1 MAIACT
7 RGIGLNEGGTYM
19 SVSANLVG
27 LPLGANSSVGGAEGF
42 LSDGQIVGFIDRA
55 FASINVT
62 NKNVVLIV
70 PDATRSCP
78 MPTLLPLIE
87 KNLSESKSITAL
99 IALGTHAAM
108 NQVEIDNFFA
118 AGKSVS
124 DLYPN
129 ISFINHEWWKLE
141 TFVQVGV
148 ITTDQMK
155 SISVGRLDR
164 EVPILINRLVTEA
177 DLILI
182 VGPVFPHEVVGFSGG
197 AKYLFPGVSGK
208 QMIDTSHWLGALI
221 SSSEIIGATGITPV
235 REMINTAASY
245 VKTEMYALCLVV
257 QSGTGHLEAISFAKP
272 HSAWEIASAIS
283 AQTHV
288 NYLKKPVKR
297 VLSIIPE
304 RYADIWTAA
313 KGMYKVEPVIA
324 DGGEVIIYAPH
335 VTEFAYT
342 HPELEEIGYH
352 CREFFTKQW
361 DIYSQ
366 FPTGL
371 LAHST
376 HLRGAGTFDEFN
388 GEQLRITVTLATGIS
403 ESRVR
408 AMNLNYLDPSTL
420 DVSEYE
426 DDLYTMVLPNAGEIL
441 YRLEG

>member
-1 MAIACT
+1 MK
-7 RGIGLNEGGTYM
+7 
-19 SVSANLVG
+19 VPANLIG
-27 LPLGANSSVGGAEGF
+27 LPLGAGSSVGGPEGF
-42 LSDGQIVGFIDRA
+42 LTSEEITSFVNRA
-55 FASINVT
+55 LTSINVR
-62 NKNVVLIV
+62 NKKVLLIV

-78 MPTLLPLIE
+78 MPQLLPLIE
-87 KNLSESKSITAL
+87 KQLSDASSITAL

-108 NQVEIDNFFA
+108 TETEINNFFA
-118 AGKSVS
+118 AGQSVS
-124 DLYPN
+124 ELYPS
-129 ISFINHEWWKLE
+129 ITFINHEWWKPE
-141 TFVQVGV
+141 TFNEIGL
-148 ITTDQMK
+148 ITSEQLRD
-155 SISVGRLDR
+155 ISVGRLDR
-164 EVPILINRLVTEA
+164 EVPVLINKLVTDS
-177 DLILI
+177 DLVLI

-235 REMINTAASY
+235 REMINTAASF
-245 VKTEMYALCLVV
+245 VQTDLYALCLVV
-257 QSGTGHLEAISFAKP
+257 QSGTGNLEAISFAKP
-272 HSAWEIASAIS
+272 HSAWELASAIS
-283 AQTHV
+283 AKTHI
-288 NYLKKPVKR
+288 NYLKTPVKR

-361 DIYSQ
+361 DKYSE

-376 HLRGAGTFDEFN
+376 HLRGAGTFDEVN

-403 ESRVR
+403 ESKVR
-408 AMNLNYLDPSTL
+408 AMNLNYLDPATL
-420 DVSEYE
+420 NVSDYE
-426 DDLYTMVLPNAGEIL
+426 NDSETMVLPNAGEIL

>member
-1 MAIACT
+1 MK
-7 RGIGLNEGGTYM
+7 
-19 SVSANLVG
+19 VPANLIG
-27 LPLGANSSVGGAEGF
+27 LPLGVDSSVGGPEGF
-42 LSDGQIVGFIDRA
+42 LSSDEITEFVRRA
-55 FASINVT
+55 LTSLDVT
-62 NKNVVLIV
+62 NKKVLLIV

-78 MPTLLPLIE
+78 MPLLLPLIQE
-87 KNLSESKSITAL
+87 HLCEAASITAL

-108 NQVEIDNFFA
+108 TDVEINNFFA
-118 AGKSVS
+118 AGKPVA
-124 DLYPN
+124 DLYPA
-129 ISFINHEWWKLE
+129 IRFINHEWWKPE
-141 TFVQVGV
+141 TFNQIGL
-148 ITTDQMK
+148 ISSEQLRD
-155 SISVGRLDR
+155 ISVGRLDR
-164 EVPILINRLVTEA
+164 EVPVLINKLVTDS
-177 DLILI
+177 DLVLI

-235 REMINTAASY
+235 REMINTAASF
-245 VKTEMYALCLVV
+245 VETDLYALCLVV

-272 HSAWEIASAIS
+272 HSAWELASAIS
-283 AQTHV
+283 AKTHI
-288 NYLKKPVKR
+288 NYLKTPVKR

-361 DIYSQ
+361 DKYAE

-376 HLRGAGTFDEFN
+376 HLRGAGTFDEDN

-403 ESRVR
+403 EARVR
-408 AMNLNYLDPSTL
+408 AMNLNYLDPATL
-420 DVSEYE
+420 NISDYENDSE
-426 DDLYTMVLPNAGEIL
+426 TMVLPNAGEIL
-441 YRLEG
+441 YRLES

>member
-1 MAIACT
+1 MK
-7 RGIGLNEGGTYM
+7 
-19 SVSANLVG
+19 VPANLIG
-27 LPLGANSSVGGAEGF
+27 LPLGSNSSVGGPEGF
-42 LSDGQIVGFIDRA
+42 LTSEEITSFVKRALSSIDV
-55 FASINVT
+55 SGKKVL
-62 NKNVVLIV
+62 LIV

-78 MPTLLPLIE
+78 MPLLLPLIE
-87 KNLSESKSITAL
+87 EQLSDASSITAL

-108 NQVEIDNFFA
+108 TDGEIDNFFA
-118 AGKSVS
+118 AGKPVS
-124 DLYPN
+124 ELYPS
-129 ISFINHEWWKLE
+129 ITFINHEWWKPE
-141 TFVQVGV
+141 TFNEIGL
-148 ITTDQMK
+148 ITSEQLRD
-155 SISVGRLDR
+155 ISVGRLDR
-164 EVPILINRLVTEA
+164 EVPVLINKLVTDS
-177 DLILI
+177 DLVLI

-235 REMINTAASY
+235 REMINTAASF
-245 VKTEMYALCLVV
+245 VQTDLYALCLVV
-257 QSGTGHLEAISFAKP
+257 QSGTGNLEAISFAKP
-272 HSAWEIASAIS
+272 HSAWELASAIS
-283 AQTHV
+283 AKTHI
-288 NYLKKPVKR
+288 NYLKTPVKR

-361 DIYSQ
+361 DKYSE

-376 HLRGAGTFDEFN
+376 HLRGAGTFDEVN

-408 AMNLNYLDPSTL
+408 AMNLNYLDPATL
-420 DVSEYE
+420 NVSDYE
-426 DDLYTMVLPNAGEIL
+426 NDSETMVLPNAGEIL

>member
-1 MAIACT
+1 MAVS
-7 RGIGLNEGGTYM
+7 GNLIGLPMG
-19 SVSANLVG
+19 V
-27 LPLGANSSVGGAEGF
+27 NSFVENPHGF
-42 LSDGQIVGFIDRA
+42 LSKNDIESFIYSA
-55 FASINVT
+55 LKSIDVSQ
-62 NKNVVLIV
+62 KKVVLV
-70 PDATRSCP
+70 LPDATRSCP
-78 MPTLLPLIE
+78 MPTLLPLLE
-87 KNLSESKSITAL
+87 KGLEQAKSVTAL

-108 NQVEIDNFFA
+108 NNDEINNFFA
-118 AGKSVS
+118 DGKDVS
-124 DLYPN
+124 DVYPS
-129 ISFINHEWWKLE
+129 IRFVNHEWWNEE
-141 TFVQVGV
+141 TFLKIGK
-148 ITTDQMK
+148 ISSEQMK
-155 SISVGRLDR
+155 SISVGRLEE
-164 EVPILINRLVTEA
+164 EVPVLINKLVT
-177 DLILI
+177 DSDVVII

-208 QMIDTSHWLGALI
+208 EMINASHWLGALI
-221 SSSEIIGATGITPV
+221 SSSEIIGTSGITPV
-235 REMINTAASY
+235 REMINTASSY
-245 VKTEMYALCLVV
+245 IKTELYAFCLVV
-257 QSGTGHLEAISFAKP
+257 QSGTNNLEGISFAKP

-283 AQTHV
+283 AKTHI
-288 NYLKKPVKR
+288 NYMKKPVKR
-297 VLSIIPE
+297 VLSVIPE

-313 KGMYKVEPVIA
+313 KGMYKVDPVIA

-335 VTEFAYT
+335 ITEFAYT

-361 DIYSQ
+361 ENYSH

-420 DVSEYE
+420 NVSQYE
-426 DDLYTMVLPNAGEIL
+426 NDLDTMVLPNAGEIL